1 MTYLFQNTLD
11 LTEAENAL
19 TPEGAMLLLGFML
32 LFAFLFTNN
41 SYTYNKKYE
50 EIIMILN
57 EIKDNNEQVAESHVL
72 MTNAIHEM
80 NESSAKLND
89 STSKLNDYLKN
100 IILSNTAVVEILIK
114 HVQHI
119 HPVQAQ
125 AQPQQQAHPQNTLKK
140 VAMGTG
146 LKPRERDGLTV
157 RPPTPLYT
165 TRHNAIDAARERHN
179 IQLLTVSKQE

>member
-1 MTYLFQNTLD
+1 MTYLFQNALD
-11 LTEAENAL
+11 LTETDKAL

-32 LFAFLFTNN
+32 LFAFIFTNN
-41 SYTYNKKYE
+41 SYSYNKKYD
-50 EIIMILN
+50 EILMILN

-72 MTNAIHEM
+72 MTTAIHEM
-80 NESSAKLND
+80 NESSAKLNE

-125 AQPQQQAHPQNTLKK
+125 AQPQAQVQSYYTPKK
-140 VAMGTG
+140 VAVGTG
-146 LKPRERDGLTV
+146 LKP
-157 RPPTPLYT
+157 
-165 TRHNAIDAARERHN
+165 AR
-179 IQLLTVSKQE
+179 